1 MISHFTMSLVVALEI
16 IVPFSFILKVEKAQ
30 HGLTVLAILQDVSLF
45 VNLNNVSK
53 SLKTPNLAI
62 NYHYDA

>member
-1 MISHFTMSLVVALEI
+1 MNLVAGLEI
-16 IVPFSFILKVEKAQ
+16 IVPFSFILKVEKVQ

-45 VNLNNVSK
+45 ANLNNVSK

-62 NYHYDA
+62 YYHYDAYMY